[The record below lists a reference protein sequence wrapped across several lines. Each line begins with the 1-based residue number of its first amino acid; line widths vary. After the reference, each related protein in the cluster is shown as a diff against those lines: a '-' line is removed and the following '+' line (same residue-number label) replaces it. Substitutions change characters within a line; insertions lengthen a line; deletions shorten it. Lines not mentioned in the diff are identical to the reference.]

1 MDKIY
6 SVKKRILKLREKV
19 ENEFLSENISEQKL
33 LELSVELDAL
43 ILKYLKDNLENQF
56 TYIH

>member
-43 ILKYLKDNLENQF
+43 ILKYVKGIN
-56 TYIH
+56 